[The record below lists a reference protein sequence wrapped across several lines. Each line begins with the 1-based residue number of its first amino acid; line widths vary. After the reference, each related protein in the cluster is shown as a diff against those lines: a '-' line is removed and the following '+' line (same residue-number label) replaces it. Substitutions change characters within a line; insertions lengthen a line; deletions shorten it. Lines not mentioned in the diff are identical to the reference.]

1 MKIPREPVAI
11 DPDFWAGRRVLLTG
25 HTGFKG
31 AWLSLW
37 LQALGAKVSGLAP
50 GAPTKPSLYELAR
63 VGSGMEQERAIDVRD
78 AEGVRAALREERPE
92 VVLHLA
98 AQPMVRRS
106 LRDPAMTYA
115 VNVLGTVNVL
125 EAVRLQPGDVRAV
138 VVVTS
143 DKCYENPLSGTRAP
157 TGLRR
162 TTRWAEAIPTRAR
175 RRARSS
181 SRRPIAARSFPRE
194 TRAGRA
200 GGAQIRIASARAGNV
215 IGGGDWGED
224 RLIGDIVRGVQAGKT
239 VKVRNPE
246 AVRPWQHVLNPL
258 SGYLL
263 LAEELWRSPAAARA
277 WNFGPRE
284 GDARTVRWILERL
297 EELWGGALQWELDG
311 SENPPEAGHLAL
323 DSGKAERDLSWL
335 PGVGF
340 ATGARADRRV
350 ARGRAP
356 RGGYAGD
363 EPRADQTARL
373 AREAGFSPDR
383 LPLGR
388 RIRLARNIPNLSG
401 DEPTDRAS
409 LPCRAHAA
417 QGVRGTAREG
427 AGNGP
432 GAAAGERGESRRE
445 RPGCLLRA
453 GMAGPVCGDAGGRG
467 DRQSHGLARARDLS
481 PGDRGVPIAP
491 AQLSDGGHG
500 RAGRVPRRFRRRR

>member
-1 MKIPREPVAI
+1 MREDTREPVAI

-50 GAPTKPSLYELAR
+50 GAPTQPSLYELAR
-63 VGSGMEQERAIDVRD
+63 VAAGMEAEHAVDVRD

-125 EAVRLQPGDVRAV
+125 EAVRLEGGDVRVV

-143 DKCYENPLSGTRAP
+143 DKCYENPG
-157 TGLRR
+157 
-162 TTRWAEAIPTRAR
+162 E
-175 RRARSS
+175 S
-181 SRRPIAARSFPRE
+181 SRRFVEDDPLGGSDPYSSSKACAELVTATYRRSFFSAEDAPRL
-194 TRAGRA
+194 
-200 GGAQIRIASARAGNV
+200 ASARAGNV

-284 GDARTVRWILERL
+284 GDARTVRWIVERL
-297 EELWGGALQWELDG
+297 QELWGGALRWELDG

-335 PGVGF
+335 PAWDLPQALERIVVWHEAERRSEDMRETSLAQIEQFSGGGV
-340 ATGARADRRV
+340 
-350 ARGRAP
+350 
-356 RGGYAGD
+356 
-363 EPRADQTARL
+363 
-373 AREAGFSPDR
+373 
-383 LPLGR
+383 
-388 RIRLARNIPNLSG
+388 
-401 DEPTDRAS
+401 
-409 LPCRAHAA
+409 
-417 QGVRGTAREG
+417 
-427 AGNGP
+427 
-432 GAAAGERGESRRE
+432 
-445 RPGCLLRA
+445 
-453 GMAGPVCGDAGGRG
+453 
-467 DRQSHGLARARDLS
+467 
-481 PGDRGVPIAP
+481 
-491 AQLSDGGHG
+491 
-500 RAGRVPRRFRRRR
+500 